1 MWWWGCNKFSKNVF
15 GFLATLLS
23 FELST
28 WRSTQFRNSEWI
40 ITASFCQGICWFFF
54 STFLSLDFDT
64 SVCFRGIA
72 ALLKVFHHASAMKKD
87 VT

>member
-28 WRSTQFRNSEWI
+28 WRSTQFRVNYYCFI
-40 ITASFCQGICWFFF
+40 LPGNMVVFFF
-54 STFLSLDFDT
+54 HFLGLGFWYI
-64 SVCFRGIA
+64 C
-72 ALLKVFHHASAMKKD
+72 VFQRDSSYHF
-87 VT
+87 